1 MASNQVENFKELIND
16 LITEIVQVLEAYGE
30 NYNIA
35 GFIQSLFCLGSN
47 DHVQS
52 ILEDI
57 QNLEK
62 NRFDENISLE
72 ECIEDLEQK
81 MQEIGL
87 NSEGMVNAVNMERDQ
102 FLVRTLVQNPM
113 ESLRHEIGKIISNDR
128 NQELRE
134 LHESLKDLFR
144 EVDDLVTLPFNNLDL
159 LIAEVK
165 EKLENFL
172 EVENAL
178 NDQNN

>member
-1 MASNQVENFKELIND
+1 M
-16 LITEIVQVLEAYGE
+16 ITGNRADRSHFQ
-30 NYNIA
+30 
-35 GFIQSLFCLGSN
+35 
-47 DHVQS
+47 

-62 NRFDENISLE
+62 NRFDGNISLE

-144 EVDDLVTLPFNNLDL
+144 EVDDLVTLPFNNLLSFKASD
-159 LIAEVK
+159 K
-165 EKLENFL
+165 TN
-172 EVENAL
+172 
-178 NDQNN
+178 

>member
-16 LITEIVQVLEAYGE
+16 WITEIVQVLEAYGE

-35 GFIQSLFCLGSN
+35 GFIRSLFCLESN

-62 NRFDENISLE
+62 NRFDGNISLE

>member
-1 MASNQVENFKELIND
+1 MC
-16 LITEIVQVLEAYGE
+16 
-30 NYNIA
+30 IA
-35 GFIQSLFCLGSN
+35 GFIESLLGLGSN

-62 NRFDENISLE
+62 NRFDGNISLE